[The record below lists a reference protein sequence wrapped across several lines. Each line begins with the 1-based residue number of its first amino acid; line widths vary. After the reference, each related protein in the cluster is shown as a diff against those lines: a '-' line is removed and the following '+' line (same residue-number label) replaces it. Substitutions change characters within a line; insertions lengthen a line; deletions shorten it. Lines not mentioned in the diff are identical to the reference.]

1 MPKAAEYVPYTGPL
15 VTRAEARAAGLKRF
29 FTGEPCKHG
38 HTAQRQ
44 TANNQCWGCK
54 KPVTKEYM
62 AAWLAKNPD
71 RRKAISAAYWARN
84 RERYQAYYQQNVE
97 RILPRNKA
105 WREANQEAYRR
116 SVNDW
121 HKAHPDRVK
130 AIHRRWV
137 ESNPEQVAAHSAATR
152 AKRREAEGRYTVAEV
167 LTLLEKQGGRC
178 VYCGTSIRSKYHAD
192 HIVPLA
198 RGGSNW
204 ISNIQLTCPTCNHRK
219 NRMDPLVFASRLGR
233 LL

>member
-1 MPKAAEYVPYTGPL
+1 MTGLYTGPL
-15 VTRAEARAAGLKRF
+15 VTRAEARATGLKRF
-29 FTGEPCKHG
+29 FTGQPCKYG
-38 HTAQRQ
+38 HIAQRQ

-62 AAWLAKNPD
+62 ADWLAENPE
-71 RRKAISAAYWARN
+71 RRRAISKAYWARN
-84 RERYQAYYQQNVE
+84 RERYQAYYQQNID

-105 WREANQEAYRR
+105 WREANEEAYRTAI
-116 SVNDW
+116 NDW
-121 HKAHPDRVK
+121 HKAHPEQVK

-137 ESNPEQVAAHSAATR
+137 ENNPEQVAAHSAATR
-152 AKRREAEGRYTVAEV
+152 AKRKNAEGRHTGAEV
-167 LTLLEKQGGRC
+167 LALFDKQGGRC
-178 VYCGTSIRSKYHAD
+178 VYCGKSLDSGYHAD

-204 ISNIQLTCPTCNHRK
+204 ISNIQLTCPTCNTKK
-219 NRMDPLVFASRLGR
+219 NRTDPIAFANRMGR

>member
-1 MPKAAEYVPYTGPL
+1 MPEAADYVPYTGQL

-38 HTAQRQ
+38 HIAQRQ

-62 AAWLAKNPD
+62 DAWLARNPD
-71 RRKAISAAYWARN
+71 KRKAITAAYWARN
-84 RERYQAYYQQNVE
+84 RERYQAYYVTNRE
-97 RILPRNKA
+97 RLLSRNA
-105 WREANQEAYRR
+105 VWRAANLDVVRQADARWARE
-116 SVNDW
+116 N
-121 HKAHPDRVK
+121 PERVK
-130 AIHRRWV
+130 RNHRNWV
-137 ESNPEQVAAHSAATR
+137 LKNPEKVATEARKSR
-152 AKRREAEGRYTVAEV
+152 ARRLKAEGTHTAAEISA
-167 LTLLEKQGGRC
+167 LLEKQGGKC
-178 VYCGTSIRSKYHAD
+178 VYCRKSIKSKYHAD

-204 ISNIQLTCPTCNHRK
+204 ISNIQLTCPACNHRK
-219 NRMDPLVFASRLGR
+219 NRMDPLKFAAKLGR